1 MGRRKLY
8 TAAEK
13 KLLKHYRNQIYYNKK
28 VVASLEQIGLNQT
41 GIQNGGDFLYGNKIT
56 LSSVRGK
63 MIDVHSTDAIYDYF
77 FDDHIYFDVDFREYA
92 LQDEDFRRAIEP
104 WLPDI
109 KFGTIED
116 YERYTRAKAKVENAE
131 SMLSTLINSKLK
143 SE

>member
-13 KLLKHYRNQIYYNKK
+13 KLLKHYRNQIYYNRK
-28 VVASLEQIGLNQT
+28 VVAQLEKIGESGT
-41 GIQNGGDFLYGNKIT
+41 GIQNGADFLYGSQIT
-56 LSSVRGK
+56 LSNVRGK
-63 MIDVHSTDAIYDYF
+63 MIDVHSTDPIYDYF
-77 FDDHIYFDVDFREYA
+77 FDDDIYYRTDFREYA
-92 LQDEDFRRAIEP
+92 LQDDDFRKAIEP
-104 WLPDI
+104 WLSDI
-109 KFGTIED
+109 KYGTIED